1 MVGGTPLI
9 SNPSQPGLQSQHAR
23 KGRYMNKHLIWIDGD
38 DFSGWCCSH
47 CTWGMTAPR
56 LESTV
61 AALTFN
67 RVAQEDFEKHNCVHK
82 AQGDA

>member
-1 MVGGTPLI
+1 
-9 SNPSQPGLQSQHAR
+9 
-23 KGRYMNKHLIWIDGD
+23 MNKHLIWIDGD

-67 RVAQEDFEKHNCVHK
+67 RVAQEDFEKHTCVHN
-82 AQGDA
+82 AQGEA

>member
-1 MVGGTPLI
+1 
-9 SNPSQPGLQSQHAR
+9 
-23 KGRYMNKHLIWIDGD
+23 MNKHLIWIDGD
-38 DFSGWCCSH
+38 DFSGWCCSF

-67 RVAQEDFEKHNCVHK
+67 RVAQEDFEKHTCVHN

>member
-1 MVGGTPLI
+1 
-9 SNPSQPGLQSQHAR
+9 
-23 KGRYMNKHLIWIDGD
+23 MNKHLIWIDGD
-38 DFSGWCCSH
+38 DFSGWCCSQ

-67 RVAQEDFEKHNCVHK
+67 RVAQQDFEQHTCVHN

>member
-1 MVGGTPLI
+1 
-9 SNPSQPGLQSQHAR
+9 
-23 KGRYMNKHLIWIDGD
+23 MNKHLIWIDGD

-47 CTWGMTAPR
+47 CTWGMTAPH

-67 RVAQEDFEKHNCVHK
+67 RVAQEDFDKHTCVHN
-82 AQGDA
+82 AQGGA